1 MQESVN
7 ESQRCL
13 KSLAPKFNHE
23 LCPTACLIEI
33 RCLPNPM
40 MATVAWT
47 LNLKIPDKQQKSAVK
62 VHAKGTNSQSLTCGH
77 LAGLAKLFHRSV
89 LTGQLRCFLLE
100 RGIKVTLVLIFL
112 AFRCKRTRYS
122 VWINGCKLGFQT
134 FGNQWGSFPCL
145 PWNNSS
151 NQGHN
156 PWLTLTV
163 LQPFPPRC
171 SFITRS
177 KTESTDLEFSLC
189 LAEGEKK
196 DRKMVMHRGPG

>member
-1 MQESVN
+1 
-7 ESQRCL
+7 
-13 KSLAPKFNHE
+13 
-23 LCPTACLIEI
+23 
-33 RCLPNPM
+33 M

-47 LNLKIPDKQQKSAVK
+47 LNLKIPDKQQKSGVR
-62 VHAKGTNSQSLTCGH
+62 VRVKGTNSQSLTCGH
-77 LAGLAKLFHRSV
+77 RAGLAKLFHRSV
-89 LTGQLRCFLLE
+89 LTGQSRCFLLE
-100 RGIKVTLVLIFL
+100 RGIKMTLVLIFL
-112 AFRCKRTRYS
+112 ALRCKRTRYS

-163 LQPFPPRC
+163 LQAFPPHC

-177 KTESTDLEFSLC
+177 KTESRISNSLC
-189 LAEGEKK
+189 VLPKGEKK
-196 DRKMVMHRGPG
+196 D

>member
-1 MQESVN
+1 
-7 ESQRCL
+7 
-13 KSLAPKFNHE
+13 
-23 LCPTACLIEI
+23 
-33 RCLPNPM
+33 

-47 LNLKIPDKQQKSAVK
+47 LNLKIPDKQQKSGVR
-62 VHAKGTNSQSLTCGH
+62 VHVKGTNSQSLMHGR

-89 LTGQLRCFLLE
+89 LTGQSRYFFLE
-100 RGIKVTLVLIFL
+100 CGIKVTLVLIFL
-112 AFRCKRTRYS
+112 ALRCKRTRYS

-134 FGNQWGSFPCL
+134 FGNQWGSFPCP

-151 NQGHN
+151 NPGRN

-163 LQPFPPRC
+163 PQAFPPRC

-177 KTESTDLEFSLC
+177 KTESTDLEFSSC

-196 DRKMVMHRGPG
+196 D